1 MEILKTMWFNFV
13 PKLMQLLP
21 LSPFKGWISYLQGV
35 PYLGYI
41 NWFIPMKSLIEIT
54 AAWVSA
60 IATYYLY
67 SAILRW
73 LNMVQ

>member
-1 MEILKTMWFNFV
+1 MDVLQSMWSNFV

-21 LSPFKGWISYLQGV
+21 LSPFRNWIDYLSSV

-41 NWFIPMKSLIEIT
+41 NWFIPMKTVLGIT

-60 IATYYLY
+60 IATYYIY

-73 LNMVQ
+73 LNMVE

>member
-1 MEILKTMWFNFV
+1 METLKTMWYNFV

-21 LSPFKGWISYLQGV
+21 LSPFKNWISYLQGV

-73 LNMVQ
+73 LNMVE

>member
-1 MEILKTMWFNFV
+1 MDILKSMWGTFSAQ
-13 PKLMQLLP
+13 LMQLLP
-21 LSPFKGWISYLQGV
+21 LSPFRSWIDYLSSV

-41 NWFIPMKSLIEIT
+41 NWFIPMQTVLGIT

-60 IATYYLY
+60 IATYYIY

-73 LNMVQ
+73 LNMVE